1 MTIYIYS
8 ESLFWDVKDPTND
21 ESICPTSTA
30 AYEATACDEDNVGY
44 TSLLNS
50 AWRSRVFTLVPDFF
64 VDNWTPLIFGI
75 IAVFQCLG
83 GFQSDWVSGSM
94 LKALLF
100 NVVMMLFAAF
110 GYAGQAGII
119 VGFIQAL
126 AGLLI
131 LIALLMKIPGYAYPT
146 LYLCC

>member
-1 MTIYIYS
+1 M
-8 ESLFWDVKDPTND
+8 
-21 ESICPTSTA
+21 CPLTGGT
-30 AYEATACDEDNVGY
+30 EFDQTTCNEDNVGF
-44 TSLLNS
+44 TSLLN
-50 AWRSRVFTLVPDFF
+50 AGWRSNVFTLVPDDF

-100 NVVMMLFAAF
+100 NVVMMLFACF

-119 VGFIQAL
+119 IGFIQAL

-131 LIALLMKIPGYAYPT
+131 LIALVMKIPGYAYPT